1 MSVRM
6 WPFQRLVAPSVPR
19 GGDSRG
25 RRFMMGRDALAALR
39 LILSSDED
47 VSFICSLHV
56 TPDGPLQILCAI
68 PRVSDDPEADAERV
82 ESIINATVLSL
93 AS

>member
-6 WPFQRLVAPSVPR
+6 WPFQRLVVPSVPR

-25 RRFMMGRDALAALR
+25 RRFMTGRDALAALR
-39 LILSSDED
+39 LILACD
-47 VSFICSLHV
+47 VATVFICSLHV
-56 TPDGPLQILCAI
+56 EANGPLRILCAI
-68 PRVSDDPEADAERV
+68 PRVSDDPEADADRV
-82 ESIINATVLSL
+82 ESILNATVLPL